1 MMFKKN
7 STETKVVTTVDIG
20 KLKELRVFTK
30 DGVYSFDTK
39 GLHQIE
45 GYGAFMRNRI
55 ERIIK
60 RIFDSE
66 GVLKLSDGRKID
78 LTMQTQP
85 PLVIYKGEE

>member
-1 MMFKKN
+1 MLNKKK
-7 STETKVVTTVDIG
+7 EEVVTVDINN
-20 KLKELRVFTK
+20 LKELRIFTK

-39 GLHQIE
+39 GLHQVE

-55 ERIIK
+55 GRIIK
-60 RIFDSE
+60 RIFDGE